1 MKKYINGVFGEDDLY
16 YNEKC
21 QEGLYI
27 NGGDLYIRI
36 RIIIIIKIVLSRLL
50 KVGWPTFN
58 IKRPTFN
65 IKFFKNLKKS
75 LYPDF

>member
-1 MKKYINGVFGEDDLY
+1 MVKKDINGVFGEDDLY

-36 RIIIIIKIVLSRLL
+36 IIIIKISLSRLL
-50 KVGWPTFN
+50 KVGIPTFN
-58 IKRPTFN
+58 IKSPTFN
-65 IKFFKNLKKS
+65 ILFF
-75 LYPDF
+75 

>member
-1 MKKYINGVFGEDDLY
+1 MVKKDINGVFGEDDLY

-21 QEGLYI
+21 QEGRHI

-50 KVGWPTFN
+50 KVGVQTFN
-58 IKRPTFN
+58 IFGRLLILNF
-65 IKFFKNLKKS
+65 LKI
-75 LYPDF
+75 